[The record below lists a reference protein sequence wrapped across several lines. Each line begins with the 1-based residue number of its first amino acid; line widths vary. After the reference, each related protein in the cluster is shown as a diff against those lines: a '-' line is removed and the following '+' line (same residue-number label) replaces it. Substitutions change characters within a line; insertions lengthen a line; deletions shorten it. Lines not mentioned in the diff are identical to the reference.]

1 MANKT
6 SSSLVS
12 LILLAILCTVGYL
25 WFSGQIQPRMEVAGD
40 NLNKGSGLLKTEG
53 EFRDKLAELKIQRD
67 KITRGITRSE
77 RLKSETVAKLKE
89 QGVSS
94 GADFK
99 NSNDPDVK
107 KKVLSLKESVDN
119 IKKYKKEVTYYDDAI
134 SSIQAMLEKIER
146 KRIDDSISL
155 SEEEY
160 LDLQKVIVDLDE
172 RLDVNTTILEDE
184 ALGELLDLEMDG
196 LLTE

>member
-6 SSSLVS
+6 TSSLIS
-12 LILLAILCTVGYL
+12 LILLAAILAVGYL
-25 WFSGQIQPRMEVAGD
+25 WLTGQLGPRIDVAGD
-40 NLNKGSGLLKTEG
+40 NMNNGSGLLKTEG

-67 KITRGITRSE
+67 KIQRGIKRSQ
-77 RLKSETVAKLKE
+77 RLKSETVAELKE
-89 QGVSS
+89 QGIAS

-99 NSNDPDVK
+99 SSTDSDVK
-107 KKVLSLKESVDN
+107 KKVLSLKEAVAQIN
-119 IKKYKKEVTYYDDAI
+119 KYNKEVGYYDDAI

-146 KRIDDSISL
+146 ERIDESISL

-172 RLDVNTTILEDE
+172 RLNVNTTLLEDDE
-184 ALGELLDLEMDG
+184 LGELLDLEMG
-196 LLTE
+196 EAGE